1 MKILPCSL
9 RRRGAAISI
18 ATALVGGFAYGE
30 QPIDEITVTASHFP
44 LASNQAAAAVSVI
57 DQYKIDNR
65 AALSMLD
72 LLRDVPGMAVSQSGV
87 LGSMSDI
94 RVRGAEANQLLVL
107 IDGIEAND
115 PSQDD
120 GLNWGVLSAADIER
134 IEVIRGSQSA
144 LYGSDAM
151 AGVVNIITRT
161 SSAPL
166 SAGFNIERGG
176 SNTWQSGVNV
186 GVSGDRYSLRLAAS
200 QVDTDGE
207 NIAREGGERDGHD
220 NTTYTLKAGWQ
231 PSDRWRATATARR
244 SDGSSDFDEND
255 SASGLIV
262 DALSFSEFTN
272 SHYGITLD
280 YQADSGISQRFKWAL
295 TDTENTNYP
304 HGDYDGSTAADKQ
317 QLQYLLS
324 YASDSARA
332 TLLVEREQE
341 EFARRGVV
349 TESWG
354 SILDPNQDR
363 ERNTDSVGIELRK
376 TFFDALTVAA
386 SGRFDDNSEFDDGGS
401 ERVELSYQL
410 NDQWRLRSSYATA
423 EKNPTFSE
431 RYGFYNNFVGNPDL
445 LPESSATTELGVDW
459 NSQDNRVVVDLTL
472 FDSQLE
478 DEINGFVYDS
488 ELFAFTSAN
497 KSGESS
503 RRGAELGFSWQLGEQ
518 IAVDGSYSYIDST
531 EQGSDG
537 ERDELRRPNH
547 LASLTL
553 DWQASDALQLNI
565 NLQHSGSQIDQ
576 HFYSEGYD
584 YFSPYVTL
592 DAFTLLAINVN
603 YAATDQLTV
612 YAKATNAG
620 GVNYEEVFG
629 FSTPS
634 RQLAV
639 GVRYQWA
646 K

>member
-1 MKILPCSL
+1 MKTFPCSL
-9 RRRGAAISI
+9 RRCGAAFSI
-18 ATALVGGFAYGE
+18 ATALVGGLAHGE
-30 QPIDEITVTASHFP
+30 QSIEEITVTASHFP

-166 SAGFNIERGG
+166 SAGLNVERAGN
-176 SNTWQSGVNV
+176 NTWQSGVNV

-200 QVDTDGE
+200 QIDTDGE

-231 PSDRWRATATARR
+231 PSERWRATATARR

-280 YQADSGISQRFKWAL
+280 YQSDSGISQRFKWAL

-304 HGDYDGSTAADKQ
+304 NGDYDGSTAADKQ

-341 EFARRGVV
+341 EFSRRGVV

-376 TFFDALTVAA
+376 TFFEALTVAA

-431 RYGFYNNFVGNPDL
+431 RYGFYNNFIGNPDL

-459 NSQDNRVVVDLTL
+459 NSQDNRVAVDLTL

-488 ELFAFTSAN
+488 ALYAFTSAN
-497 KSGESS
+497 KSGESN

-553 DWQASDALQLNI
+553 DWQASEALQLNF

-576 HFYSEGYD
+576 HFYGWESR
-584 YFSPYVTL
+584 YVTL

-639 GVRYQWA
+639 GVRYQWGG
-646 K
+646 

>member
-1 MKILPCSL
+1 MKTYPCSL
-9 RRRGAAISI
+9 RRCGVAFSVIAAF
-18 ATALVGGFAYGE
+18 AGGLAHGQ
-30 QPIDEITVTASHFP
+30 QPIEEITVTASHFP
-44 LASNQAAAAVSVI
+44 LATNQAAAAVSVI

-107 IDGIEAND
+107 IDGVEAND

-166 SAGFNIERGG
+166 SAGFNVERGG
-176 SNTWQSGVNV
+176 NNTWQSGVNL
-186 GVSGDRYSLRLAAS
+186 GVSGDSYSLRLAAS
-200 QVDTDGE
+200 QLDTDGE
-207 NIAREGGERDGHD
+207 NIARQGGEIDGHD
-220 NTTYTLKAGWQ
+220 NTTYTLKASWQ
-231 PSDRWRATATARR
+231 PSARWSASVTARR
-244 SDGSSDFDEND
+244 SDGASDFDDND
-255 SASGLIV
+255 SASGLMV
-262 DALSFSEFTN
+262 DASSYSEFTN
-272 SHYGITLD
+272 SNYGFSLD
-280 YQADSGISQRFKWAL
+280 YQSDWGISQRFKWAL
-295 TDTENTNYP
+295 TDTDNTNYP
-304 HGDYDGSTAADKQ
+304 GGDYDGSTAAEKQ

-332 TLLVEREQE
+332 TLLVEREHE
-341 EFARRGVV
+341 DFERRGVV
-349 TESWG
+349 AESWG

-376 TFFDALTVAA
+376 TFFEAFTVAA

-410 NDQWRLRSSYATA
+410 NEQWRLRSSYATA

-431 RYGFYNNFVGNPDL
+431 RYGFYSNFIGNPDL
-445 LPESSATTELGVDW
+445 QPESSATTELGFDW
-459 NSQDNRVVVDLTL
+459 NSQDNRFAVDLTL

-488 ELFAFTSAN
+488 ALFAFTSAN
-497 KSGESS
+497 KSGESN

-518 IAVDGSYSYIDST
+518 LAIDGSYSYIDST
-531 EQGSDG
+531 EQTSDG
-537 ERDELRRPNH
+537 DRDELRRPNH

-553 DWQASDALQLNI
+553 DWQASDSVQVNF

-576 HFYSEGYD
+576 HFYGWESR
-584 YFSPYVTL
+584 YVEL

-603 YAATDQLTV
+603 YAATDELTV

-620 GVNYEEVFG
+620 GVDYEEVFG
-629 FSTPS
+629 YSTPS
-634 RQLAV
+634 RQLAI
-639 GVRYQWA
+639 GVRYQWGR
-646 K
+646 